1 MTTTQIQ
8 SPSME
13 DCQFK
18 VSYDDFVMIW
28 MGAGVG
34 YFLIGYLFAQC
45 CYQYF
50 PRLRPPEQNVLI
62 AREIIIPEET

>member
-8 SPSME
+8 SPTVE

-18 VSYDDFVMIW
+18 ISYNDFVMIW

-34 YFLIGYLFAQC
+34 YFMIGYLFANCLDKWRNPQP
-45 CYQYF
+45 QQ
-50 PRLRPPEQNVLI
+50 PLLI